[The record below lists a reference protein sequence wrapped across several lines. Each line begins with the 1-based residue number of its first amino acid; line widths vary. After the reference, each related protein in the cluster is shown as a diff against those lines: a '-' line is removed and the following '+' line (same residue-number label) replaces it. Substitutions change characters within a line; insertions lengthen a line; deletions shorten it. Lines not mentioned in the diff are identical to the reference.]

1 MLFLIRNCSEITIHD
16 IIGSLT
22 DICWYDTIN
31 IVAVIKV
38 KADGVSIMLKILDEK
53 EVKTDEE
60 IEEQYKDCK
69 YLYIIDSYDK
79 IVDHNGY
86 LYCISTSDDSFN
98 ELIAAREK
106 LRSMGKL
113 CVLGGS
119 YNNGGA
125 VGVQYEYKGQ

>member
-1 MLFLIRNCSEITIHD
+1 MRDYANIYSLK
-16 IIGSLT
+16 SLT
-22 DICWYDTIN
+22 LFKLYVIIN
-31 IVAVIKV
+31 SKFGIVL
-38 KADGVSIMLKILDEK
+38 KALREVHNMLKILDEK
-53 EVKTDEE
+53 TLKNDYE

-86 LYCISTSDDSFN
+86 LYCVSTSDDSFD
-98 ELIAAREK
+98 ELIDERDRLEDE
-106 LRSMGKL
+106 GKI

-125 VGVQYEYKGQ
+125 VGVQYEYKA

>member
-1 MLFLIRNCSEITIHD
+1 
-16 IIGSLT
+16 
-22 DICWYDTIN
+22 
-31 IVAVIKV
+31 
-38 KADGVSIMLKILDEK
+38 MLKILDEK
-53 EVKTDEE
+53 TLKNDYE

-86 LYCISTSDDSFN
+86 LYCVSTSDDSFD
-98 ELIAAREK
+98 ELIDEIDRLEEE
-106 LRSMGKL
+106 GKI

-125 VGVQYEYKGQ
+125 VGVQYEYKA

>member
-1 MLFLIRNCSEITIHD
+1 M
-16 IIGSLT
+16 
-22 DICWYDTIN
+22 
-31 IVAVIKV
+31 
-38 KADGVSIMLKILDEK
+38 KILDEK
-53 EVKTDEE
+53 ILKNDYE

-86 LYCISTSDDSFN
+86 LYCVSTSDDSFD
-98 ELIAAREK
+98 ELIDERDRLEEEG
-106 LRSMGKL
+106 RI

-125 VGVQYEYKGQ
+125 IGVQYEYKG